1 MGCGVGLGFKVFT
14 RNFFN
19 KFFKNKNKL
28 WSTSRKW
35 PGYLSWFYWTWW
47 WWIWWWWMM
56 GDELEWSPQAPPPP
70 PTPHPSSSSTKIHQF
85 LLWSGFTSAHDDLFF
100 GLYVCVF
107 VLFMSVVPIQ
117 FRNLNSNKYLFLLSQ
132 LSLSFVLGRGGG
144 KGGSHLYILS
154 IS

>member
-1 MGCGVGLGFKVFT
+1 MINKQKVAWISQLVLL
-14 RNFFN
+14 NLMMMDLMMMN
-19 KFFKNKNKL
+19 D
-28 WSTSRKW
+28 
-35 PGYLSWFYWTWW
+35 GWW
-47 WWIWWWWMM
+47 AWMKPS
-56 GDELEWSPQAPPPP
+56 SPSPPP

-132 LSLSFVLGRGGG
+132 LSLSFVLGGGEE
-144 KGGSHLYILS
+144 KGWGGHLYILS